1 MAEAKP
7 HLIFAYGTLKRGFP
21 NYGLMEDLKTKDDAV
36 FMDTYFTEKLY
47 PLVIGPHGIPYLIN
61 LPGSGHRVKGEVY
74 AVSDDAVVRLDEFEG
89 VRNGFYERIP
99 VVVVTEE
106 GGAKVEA
113 EGYFGHRSFGEKL
126 WKMKGEIG
134 LMEYGENDARE
145 YVRKEDRPGCR
156 NSILD
161 FVIN

>member
-1 MAEAKP
+1 MAKAKP

-21 NYGLMEDLKTKDDAV
+21 NHGLMEDLKTKDDAV
-36 FMDTYFTEKLY
+36 FMDTCFTENPY

-61 LPGSGHRVKGEVY
+61 LPGSGQRVKGEVY
-74 AVSDDAVVRLDEFEG
+74 AVSDEAVIRLDEFEG

-99 VVVVTEE
+99 VVVVTE
-106 GGAKVEA
+106 GGEKVEA

-134 LMEYGENDARE
+134 LMEYGENDAKE
-145 YVRKEDRPGCR
+145 YVRKEDRPGCK

-161 FVIN
+161 FVIP